1 MFGLRYLKAPS
12 TTYVMHFRGGH
23 VTRQGAGLS
32 FFYFAPTSVIVQ
44 VPVSSIDVPFAFT
57 EVSSDFQD
65 VTIQG
70 NLTYRISE
78 PAKLAALLDYSVD
91 GRGRFLSDD
100 PSKLAERLVHVAQTG
115 ARTFVQ
121 SHPLRDVL
129 AGLGALAEAITAAL
143 RSSPTVTQLGAEVL
157 EVAVV
162 SLRAEPEMSKALQAE
177 AREQLLKE
185 ADEAIYARRNTA
197 VELERTIRE
206 NELQTEIAVAQKQ
219 REVRETQMQAE
230 IAVEQQRATL
240 VESKVENERK
250 EAEARGNALRAV
262 LDPVRDV
269 DWRTLLAMQGR
280 ADASTLISAAFD
292 QLAGNAEK
300 IGQLNISPDLLST
313 LLQHKGD

>member
-12 TTYVMHFRGGH
+12 TTYVMHFRGGQ
-23 VTRQGAGLS
+23 VTRHGAGLS

-57 EVSSDFQD
+57 EVSTDFQD

-70 NLTYRISE
+70 NLTYRIAD

-121 SHPLRDVL
+121 MHPLREVL
-129 AGLGALAEAITAAL
+129 VGFGALAEAITAAL

-162 SLRAEPEMSKALQAE
+162 SLRADPEMSKALQAE

-206 NELQTEIAVAQKQ
+206 NELKTEIAVAQKQ

-262 LDPVRDV
+262 LEPVRDI

-280 ADASTLISAAFD
+280 ADAATLISAAFD
-292 QLAGNAEK
+292 QLAGNAER